1 MNGKQ
6 RIAKQSKEW
15 LTTAFFE
22 LLKRQPYGEI
32 TVKDISEQAQLSRRT
47 FYRSFKD
54 KEDLLDDYG
63 NRMIHAYLARLTNL
77 SRANMDFEQV
87 LTTFFSFWY
96 EQRNEIRL
104 LIKQNLF
111 MVLLAK
117 LSPQATKLYDV
128 FQSPWHIE
136 GTKREISY
144 VMSFSFGG
152 FWNILNMWLIEENP
166 DSPKEVAHTLLIA
179 LKKMNY
185 EE

>member
-22 LLKRQPYGEI
+22 LLKRHPYGEF

-77 SRANMDFEQV
+77 SKANMDFEQV

-128 FQSPWHIE
+128 FQAPWHIE

-152 FWNILNMWLIEENP
+152 FCNILNMWLIEENP